1 MAVANTKKAQT
12 LINLCADAALQLQ
25 ALASTLETYRAL
37 YVANNVNP
45 AGTALAGNVPA
56 VSAWIDKVQSAAADP
71 VTAGLIAAR
80 VETHRNQALEG

>member
-1 MAVANTKKAQT
+1 MAIANTKKAQT

-25 ALASTLETYRAL
+25 ALA
-37 YVANNVNP
+37 
-45 AGTALAGNVPA
+45 GNVPA
-56 VSAWIDKVQSAAADP
+56 VSAWIDKVKVAAADP